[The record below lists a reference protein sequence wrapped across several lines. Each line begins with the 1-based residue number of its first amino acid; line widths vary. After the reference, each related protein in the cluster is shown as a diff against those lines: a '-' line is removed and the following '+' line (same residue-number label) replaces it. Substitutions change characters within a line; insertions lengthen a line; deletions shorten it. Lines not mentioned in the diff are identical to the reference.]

1 MRFSLEI
8 AGARRKC
15 AVLLTIF
22 LAGCG
27 VGISQNTDLDTPVRY
42 TLGGKKYQVPLGYHY
57 VDSVKRNGR
66 WPNPKDEFTEA
77 GAISITGLL
86 PGVRPYEESTRAE
99 FEQLGHGNRI
109 SILITPEV
117 TLYPMHE
124 WLARMNS
131 GDRLRVL
138 PSELEG
144 LTHYR
149 DNEMSK
155 DESKGTDIYIKESG
169 YFKLRCPR
177 IKAPS
182 PGCDVTK
189 VSNEGLQIHYSFG
202 KSHLMSWQE
211 IDKDVDKRI
220 EEFRVK

>member
-1 MRFSLEI
+1 MRFSFGV
-8 AGARRKC
+8 AGARRQC
-15 AVLLTIF
+15 AVFLTMF

-27 VGISQNTDLDTPVRY
+27 VGISRNTDLNTPVRY
-42 TLGGKKYQVPLGYHY
+42 TLGGKHYEVPLGYHY
-57 VDSVKRNGR
+57 VDSVKRHGR
-66 WPNPKDEFTEA
+66 WPNPKDEFSEA

-86 PGVRPYEESTRAE
+86 PGVRPYEESTRTE
-99 FEQLGHGNRI
+99 FERLGHGNRI

-131 GDRLRVL
+131 MNRLQLL

-144 LTHYR
+144 LIHYW
-149 DNEMSK
+149 DNHMGK
-155 DESKGTDIYIKESG
+155 DVSKGEDIYIKESG
-169 YFKLRCPR
+169 YFMLRCPR
-177 IKAPS
+177 LEAPS
-182 PGCDVTK
+182 PGCDVTQ

-202 KSHLMSWQE
+202 KSHLMSWRE
-211 IDKDVDKRI
+211 IDQDVERRI